1 MLLKNIT
8 PLIPQTVALTKNLNI
23 KKLFLFRAINF
34 SLFVLQTFVE
44 KKRSFNPLMY
54 PEIHLLKIKEKY
66 FFHSDFSSTLLLL
79 VF

>member
-1 MLLKNIT
+1 MLLKSIT

-44 KKRSFNPLMY
+44 KK
-54 PEIHLLKIKEKY
+54 
-66 FFHSDFSSTLLLL
+66 D
-79 VF
+79 